1 MGYVDLNFLN
11 PILFQYAPYIIDANE
26 EWGRGIYVGI
36 YLFIY
41 LFWDTRRFE
50 NRWKNVKFFLFTL
63 YIIFIFIF
71 IYNYF
76 MYNHF
81 HLPQM

>member
-41 LFWDTRRFE
+41 FDIREDLEIAGR
-50 NRWKNVKFFLFTL
+50 
-63 YIIFIFIF
+63 
-71 IYNYF
+71 
-76 MYNHF
+76 M
-81 HLPQM
+81 